1 MGAHHEYGYSA
12 DVEAFFVST
21 GKRFRV
27 AKTNGWA
34 ISLAESCDLP
44 PGTEGDLLI
53 IVDGNARSQR
63 VVLPDGVEAGQTT
76 VKYMVAAPF

>member
-1 MGAHHEYGYSA
+1 MGTRHEIGYSA
-12 DVEAFFVST
+12 DVEAFFVT
-21 GKRFRV
+21 AGKRIRV
-27 AKTNGWA
+27 AKTNGSA
-34 ISLAESCDLP
+34 LSLAESCELP

-63 VVLPDGVEAGQTT
+63 VLLPEGVERGQTT